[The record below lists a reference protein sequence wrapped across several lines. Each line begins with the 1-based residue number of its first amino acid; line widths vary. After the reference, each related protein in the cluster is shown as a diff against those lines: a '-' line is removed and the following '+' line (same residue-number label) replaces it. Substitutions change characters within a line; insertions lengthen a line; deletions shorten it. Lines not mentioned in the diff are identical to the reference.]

1 MCNYGYN
8 TCYTPAYTPCGTQA
22 NGGFAFILVIF
33 ILLVIIATCGGFCYG
48 C

>member
-8 TCYTPAYTPCGTQA
+8 PCYTPAPCGQA

-33 ILLVIIATCGGFCYG
+33 ILLVIICSCGVLAC
-48 C
+48 